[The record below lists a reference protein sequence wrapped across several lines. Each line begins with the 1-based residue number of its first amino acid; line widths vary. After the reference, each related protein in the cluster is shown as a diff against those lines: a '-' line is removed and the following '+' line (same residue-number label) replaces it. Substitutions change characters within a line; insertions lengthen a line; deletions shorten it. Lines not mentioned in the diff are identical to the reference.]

1 MSLKINFS
9 SPVLINKDRKN
20 LMKAYDSGWI
30 SQGNY
35 NILLERNFSK
45 ILKKKYVLS
54 CSNGTLALHMTLM
67 SLGIK
72 KNDEIII
79 PSMCYISPAHV
90 ISQMNLNIKL
100 SRVNH
105 DNLQIDFDDLV
116 KNITKKTKILILIHN
131 YGNMADIQRIKRL
144 CLAKKI
150 FIIEDFSEAM
160 LSSLNKVYAGQ
171 TGDVSFASL
180 HATKTITSGEGGIV
194 ATDNK
199 NLYSKLLKIREHGFK
214 NKGDYSYEMIG
225 SNFKMSNLLASIA
238 VSQIKRSKNIIKKKI
253 FILDSYFKHLN
264 NFRKIKFPKFYKN
277 EIPIMWGLPI
287 IFSSQSNLN
296 KIYNKMIKNKIFVKK
311 NFKTLNVYKH
321 LKLNFSK
328 KIKKDENLSKRIL
341 ILPFHLNLSNQDVLK
356 ICKVIK
362 KNL

>member
-1 MSLKINFS
+1 
-9 SPVLINKDRKN
+9 
-20 LMKAYDSGWI
+20 
-30 SQGNY
+30 
-35 NILLERNFSK
+35 
-45 ILKKKYVLS
+45 
-54 CSNGTLALHMTLM
+54 
-67 SLGIK
+67 
-72 KNDEIII
+72 
-79 PSMCYISPAHV
+79 
-90 ISQMNLNIKL
+90 
-100 SRVNH
+100 
-105 DNLQIDFDDLV
+105 
-116 KNITKKTKILILIHN
+116 
-131 YGNMADIQRIKRL
+131 
-144 CLAKKI
+144 
-150 FIIEDFSEAM
+150 
-160 LSSLNKVYAGQ
+160 
-171 TGDVSFASL
+171 
-180 HATKTITSGEGGIV
+180 
-194 ATDNK
+194 
-199 NLYSKLLKIREHGFK
+199 
-214 NKGDYSYEMIG
+214 MIG

-238 VSQIKRSKNIIKKKI
+238 VSQIKRSKNIIKKKL

-311 NFKTLNVYKH
+311 NFKTLNVYKY